1 MKTAVV
7 GWNSFREYVKTEG
20 RGWLEGVWFEQMGKS
35 VKICENRRGWLEGV
49 WFEQIGKSVKIYENR
64 RGRLE
69 QNSKIF
75 ENDRCG
81 SNR

>member
-20 RGWLEGVWFEQMGKS
+20 RD
-35 VKICENRRGWLEGV
+35 WLEGV